1 MIHGVNTKALR
12 VIPDDRGRVME
23 ILRADDD
30 LFIKFGQV
38 YMTTVY
44 PGTVK
49 AWHYHKKQTDNFAV
63 VAGMVKLALYDARD
77 DSPTKNE
84 VNEFHIGVHNPLLVQ
99 IPPGV
104 YHGFMAIGQQE
115 AVVINTPTEPYSRQE
130 PDEHHVDAHTPD
142 IPYHWA
148 VKDR

>member
-1 MIHGVNTKALR
+1 MIHGVNTKTLR

-44 PGTVK
+44 PGVVK

-63 VAGMVKLALYDARD
+63 VAGMVKLALYDARE

-84 VNEFHIGVHNPLLVQ
+84 VNEFCIGVHNPLLVQ
-99 IPPGV
+99 IPPRV
-104 YHGFMAIGQQE
+104 YHGFMAVGTTE
-115 AVVINTPTEPYSRQE
+115 AIVINTPTEPYNRRE
-130 PDEHHVDAHTPD
+130 PDEHRLDAHSPD
-142 IPYHWA
+142 IPYDWK